1 MDPLVPPHVQRM
13 VPYRPGKPIEELERE
28 LGITNAIKLASN
40 ENPIG
45 PSPKVIAA
53 LREMA
58 PSLHFYPDGAGF
70 SLKHALAKHHGVAA
84 DEVCLGNGS
93 NELIDLLARTF
104 PTPDD
109 HIVFG
114 KPSFVCYW
122 LAATASGVPFT
133 EVPLDGKLAWNVDAL
148 LDACTDETKLLY
160 LANPNNP
167 TGAHVGRTELER
179 LLRELP
185 QRVVCVVDEAYFEFA
200 DAPDYVSALQLRGL
214 RERLIVL
221 RTFSK
226 AYGLAGLR
234 VGYAIGPT
242 AAIDYLNRMRAPFN
256 VGALSQRAACV
267 ALEDPEHV
275 KRYVELNGRERARV
289 SAALKEQ
296 GFGVAPSQANFVLVD
311 VAKPGKEVY
320 EALLRQGVIVRPM
333 PAPIDTWLRITIGTE
348 AMNDR
353 MLGAMQEVG

>member
-1 MDPLVPPHVQRM
+1 MDPLVPPHVERM

-53 LREMA
+53 LRELA

-70 SLKHALAKHHGVAA
+70 SLKQALAKHHGIGA

-114 KPSFVCYW
+114 RPSFVCYW
-122 LAATASGVPFT
+122 LAGTASGVPFT
-133 EVPLDGKLAWNVDAL
+133 EVPLDNNLAWNIDAML
-148 LDACTDETKLLY
+148 AACTDKTKLLY
-160 LANPNNP
+160 IANPNNP
-167 TGAHVGRTELER
+167 TGAHVARADLEK

-185 QRVVCVVDEAYFEFA
+185 ERVVCVVDEAYFEFA
-200 DAPDYVSALQLRGL
+200 NADDYISALELRGL

-234 VGYAIGPT
+234 VGYAVAP
-242 AAIDYLNRMRAPFN
+242 ALLIDYLNRMRAPFN
-256 VGALSQRAACV
+256 VGGLSQHAAVV
-267 ALEDPEHV
+267 ALTDPEHV
-275 KRYVELNGRERARV
+275 QRYVELNARERVRV
-289 SAALKEQ
+289 TSALQEQ
-296 GFGVAPSQANFVLVD
+296 GFEVAPSQANFVLVN
-311 VAKPGKEVY
+311 VKKPGAEVY
-320 EALLRQGVIVRPM
+320 DALLRQGVIVRPM
-333 PAPIDTWLRITIGTE
+333 PAPIDQWLRITIGTE

-353 MLGAMQEVG
+353 MLGAMKEIR